1 VGGLFWLCC
10 WWSGVCVGVREGW
23 VGDQNVYGCGI
34 KCHVQ
39 GRRGV
44 EMGSDPWSTTGTMG
58 VVVS

>member
-1 VGGLFWLCC
+1 M
-10 WWSGVCVGVREGW
+10 CVGVREGW